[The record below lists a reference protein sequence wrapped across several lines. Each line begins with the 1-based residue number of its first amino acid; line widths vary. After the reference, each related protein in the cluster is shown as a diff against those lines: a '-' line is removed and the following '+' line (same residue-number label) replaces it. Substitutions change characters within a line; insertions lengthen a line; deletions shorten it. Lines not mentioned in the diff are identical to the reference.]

1 MARASRPFFRVVSR
15 EGKHTVPFH
24 PGHPRPTSD
33 GPNNN
38 DEIAI
43 YSDNE
48 ETMLGKDTEYPVGR
62 DKKRE
67 RDEESERKRGR
78 DEKG

>member
-1 MARASRPFFRVVSR
+1 MARASRLLFLVSR

-24 PGHPRPTSD
+24 PGHPRPASG

-43 YSDNE
+43 CGDNE
-48 ETMLGKDTEYPVGR
+48 ETMSGKDTEYPVGR
-62 DKKRE
+62 DKKSE
-67 RDEESERKRGR
+67 RDDESGRRRG
-78 DEKG
+78 G